1 MTKIDNSTINSGFNV
16 GNELEYMLDRSYT
29 AASRLN
35 YQFYLWKDTLQFNL
49 HQSIQL
55 PKSDS
60 TPIRI
65 ADLATGTG
73 IWLLDL
79 LRDPV
84 VTQYTSIRLDGFDI
98 DLTNAPPPEW
108 LPSPITLRQLNIFD
122 NIPSYLRGKYDVVHL
137 RLLVL
142 VVQNSDPLPIIH
154 KVHQM
159 LKPGGYIQWDD
170 LNYPDSEIVK
180 GNIMGDVAT
189 PAHDAF
195 LRFAQSNG
203 RNDWVLDLPHHLM
216 SRHGGFEDAQL
227 LNYTDRPEL
236 RKANG
241 DQYILVMEEFSARL
255 KCVGKAEDARN
266 IDLMI
271 RGLAEESRL
280 GVGLSMPRAV
290 CVARKKVDQD
300 W

>member
-1 MTKIDNSTINSGFNV
+1 MTKIDNITKSGFNL
-16 GNELEYMLDRSYT
+16 GNELDYMLDRSYT

-35 YQFYLWKDTLQFNL
+35 YQFYLWKDSLQFNL
-49 HQSIQL
+49 HPSIQL
-55 PKSDS
+55 PKDDS
-60 TPIRI
+60 TPVRI
-65 ADLATGTG
+65 ADLATGTA

-79 LRDPV
+79 LRDPA
-84 VTQYTSIRLDGFDI
+84 VTRYASIRLDGFDI
-98 DLTNAPPPEW
+98 DLANAPLPEW
-108 LPSPITLRQLNIFD
+108 LPPPITLRQLSIFETV
-122 NIPSYLRGKYDVVHL
+122 PSDLHGKYDVVHL

-142 VVQNSDPLPIIH
+142 VVQNSDPLPIINQAY
-154 KVHQM
+154 QM

-170 LNYPDSEIVK
+170 LNYPDSEVVK
-180 GNIMGDVAT
+180 GNAMSDVAT

-203 RNDWVLDLPHHLM
+203 RNDWVLDLPYHLM
-216 SRHGGFEDAQL
+216 SRHGGFEDAHL
-227 LNYTDRPEL
+227 CNYTDRVEL

-255 KCVGKAEDARN
+255 KCAGKMDDALN

-280 GVGLSMPRAV
+280 GVGLSMPKAV
-290 CVARKKVDQD
+290 CVARKKVDRA
-300 W
+300 